1 MAWQPIKDFSK
12 RKINTK
18 KEKEKEKLPDWKI
31 ELSNT
36 LCVRLVYDLD
46 NSAVLKKKRRLLF
59 KLEKSSKKKKKYHSF
74 SKKKKK
80 NHATQ
85 SCTRQKGGSIAKK
98 RQQRQPIAEQQRNNA
113 TPLATWMRRFA
124 TNSQFRDFIKAV
136 NQQGAVSTTRS

>member
-46 NSAVLKKKRRLLF
+46 NSAVLKKK
-59 KLEKSSKKKKKYHSF
+59 KASSLQIRK
-74 SKKKKK
+74 
-80 NHATQ
+80 
-85 SCTRQKGGSIAKK
+85 I
-98 RQQRQPIAEQQRNNA
+98 E
-113 TPLATWMRRFA
+113 
-124 TNSQFRDFIKAV
+124 
-136 NQQGAVSTTRS
+136 